1 MMVFMTANTAC
12 ACPSHAHPASIA
24 PLPQLCDLLQDDMK
38 AVNATIV
45 TQMQSDVPLI
55 PELANYLIAAG
66 GKRIRPLLTLA
77 ATRLFDQ
84 KTTRCH
90 GLATAVEFIHSATL
104 LHDDVVDASD
114 ERRGQPTAAVVFGN
128 QASVLVGDFLF
139 SRAFQL
145 MVADGSLD
153 VLRIL
158 SNAAAVISEG
168 EVMQLS
174 IQNQLDATLDQY
186 LQVIGA
192 KTAALFTAA
201 AEIGPMIAGQPAHA
215 AALRAYGQALGMVF
229 QITDDV
235 LDYTGDGSRMGKNT
249 GNDFREGK
257 LTAPVFI
264 ALRHAGATERGF
276 WQRCLADR
284 QQEAG
289 DFAAAIE
296 LCHNHDAFSK
306 SLHLAAD
313 YAHSA
318 SAALAALPASALRD
332 ALMALPAS
340 ILERHT

>member
-1 MMVFMTANTAC
+1 MTAC
-12 ACPSHAHPASIA
+12 ACPSHDTPHHVA
-24 PLPQLCDLLQDDMK
+24 PLPHLCDLLQDDMK
-38 AVNATIV
+38 AVNATILA
-45 TQMQSDVPLI
+45 QMQSDVPLI
-55 PELANYLIAAG
+55 PQLANYLIAAG

-77 ATRLFDQ
+77 ATRLFDD
-84 KTTRCH
+84 TTARCH

-114 ERRGQPTAAVVFGN
+114 ERRGQPTANIVFGN

-174 IQNQLDATLDQY
+174 IQNRLDATLDQY
-186 LQVIGA
+186 MQVIGA

-201 AEIGPMIAGQPAHA
+201 TEIGPIIAGQPNHA
-215 AALRAYGQALGMVF
+215 PALRAYGQALGMVF

-235 LDYTGDGSRMGKNT
+235 LDYTGDGSRMGKAT

-257 LTAPVFI
+257 LTAPVFL
-264 ALRHAGATERGF
+264 ALRHAGETERSF
-276 WQRCLADR
+276 WQRCMGDR
-284 QQEAG
+284 QQEED
-289 DFAAAIE
+289 DFATAID

-306 SLHLAAD
+306 SLHLAAEHAQIATD
-313 YAHSA
+313 
-318 SAALAALPASALRD
+318 ALSSLPASPLRD
-332 ALMALPAS
+332 TLMALPAS
-340 ILERHT
+340 ILERNT